1 MDFLGRKHMMHIL
14 RMFGTR
20 PTLRFHEIAAQLR
33 SSPNTLSL
41 RLAELVK
48 AGVLSRTVFPEVPPR
63 VDYALTDQGRVLLN
77 GVMAFDDYLGQYGRP
92 KKGAHA

>member
-20 PTLRFHEIAAQLR
+20 PTLRFHEIAEQLR

-41 RLAELVK
+41 RLSDLVK
-48 AGVLSRTVFPEVPPR
+48 KGVLSRTVFPEVPPR
-63 VDYALTDQGRVLLN
+63 VDYALTEQGRALLN
-77 GVMAFDDYLGQYGRP
+77 GVMAFDDYLDRYGRP
-92 KKGAHA
+92 KKAARA